1 MKRMREFLS
10 IFFLFLFLFSFTQ
23 NKISG
28 KVLDKKTK
36 QPIGFVDV
44 IGVNSNFYTSTNVDG
59 KFFIEVDETVKEIE
73 FQLAGYDNQMYK
85 IEKSATYELVIF
97 LQPTTEQLSEVIV
110 KTKMKKFKNKK
121 ENPAYRIMKE
131 VWSRKRKSGLKV
143 FDNYQYEEYEKI
155 QADLNNIDSN
165 FIKKKI
171 FRKLEFV
178 FDNIDTSSVTGK
190 SFLPIF
196 INESLTKIVGQN
208 EPHSRI
214 KKELIANKTSG
225 FQDNEVVAS
234 TAKNLYRE
242 YDVYE
247 NRINFFDKNFVS
259 PIATDG
265 FLHYEYEL
273 RDSILVDGIETYKI
287 KYYPKR
293 PGELTFKG
301 TFFISK
307 QNYAVKEITLATTK
321 GLNVNFVRDIYIEQ
335 KYDLINDSVFV
346 PIKNYTLIDLSL
358 FTKGDKSKGMYIH
371 RTVSFKN
378 YTFNQ
383 TLPQNVF
390 DRTSVEESLEV
401 YKKED
406 EFWENNRH
414 IELSK
419 KDTQIYST
427 LDRLQKT
434 PKFIRTLNII
444 ETLASGYYN
453 AWNSFDFGDLGS
465 TFGQN
470 GIEGIRIK
478 VGGRTYFSRNDLWRI
493 QGYLAYGFKDERFK
507 FATEYR
513 HIIDKNKRFMLGI
526 GVKKDIEQMGVQLI
540 QDEGVMTRS
549 FGSSALIQRGNN
561 TSLSNLFKSNAFASI
576 EVLKNVTLRLD
587 ATFQEITT
595 QSPDFKIDF
604 LKNNQIKSN
613 LIDAHTTLSLVARP
627 KARFSYYGVDRQEH
641 TSLTPT
647 FILKY
652 TRGFEGIFN
661 SDFNYNKLQFLYAH
675 PILIGSVGKL
685 NLSTELGKT
694 FNPVPI
700 SLLSIMP
707 GNQSLTLVPN
717 IFSQLNYYEFVADTY
732 GILVLEHHFNGRLF
746 NYIPL
751 LKKLNFREVVAF
763 RTAWGTI
770 SDENKQ
776 INASSI
782 QYVAPDSELYYE
794 YGLGIE
800 NVGIGN
806 FRPLRVDFNWRG
818 NYLDKP
824 NISRFGIKIGLQVNF

>member
-1 MKRMREFLS
+1 MRKFLP
-10 IFFLFLFLFSFTQ
+10 IFFLFIFLFSFSQ
-23 NKISG
+23 HKISG

-44 IGVNSNFYTSTNVDG
+44 LGTNSGFYTSTNVDG
-59 KFFIEVDETVKEIE
+59 SFFIEVDETVKELE
-73 FQLAGYDNQMYK
+73 FQLAGYSSLTYK
-85 IEKSATYELVIF
+85 IEKSSTYDLVIF
-97 LQPTTEQLSEVIV
+97 LQPSIEQLSEVIV
-110 KTKMKKFKNKK
+110 NTKMKKFKKKK

-131 VWSRKRKSGLKV
+131 VWARKRKSGLKV
-143 FDNYQYEEYEKI
+143 FENYQYEEYEKI

-165 FIKKKI
+165 FTKKKI
-171 FRKLEFV
+171 FRKLEFI

-196 INESLTKIVGQN
+196 INESITKVIGQN
-208 EPHSRI
+208 EPQSRI

-225 FQDNEVVAS
+225 FQDNELVAS

-242 YDVYE
+242 YDIYE

-273 RDSILVDGIETYKI
+273 RDSLLIDGIETYKI

-301 TFFISK
+301 MFFITK
-307 QNYAVKEITLATTK
+307 NNYAVKEITLATTK

-335 KYDLINDSVFV
+335 KYDLINDSVFI
-346 PIKNYTLIDLSL
+346 PIKNYTLIDFSL
-358 FTKGDKSKGMYIH
+358 ITKGEKAKGMYAH
-371 RTVSFKN
+371 RTVSYKN
-378 YTFNQ
+378 FVFNQ
-383 TLPQNVF
+383 NLQKNTF
-390 DRTSVEESLEV
+390 DRKSVEESLEA
-401 YKKED
+401 YKKDD
-406 EFWENNRH
+406 EFWNNNRH

-427 LDRLQKT
+427 LEKLQKT
-434 PKFIRTLNII
+434 PKFIKALNIV

-453 AWNSFDFGDLGS
+453 AWKSFDFGDLFS

-470 GIEGIRIK
+470 DIEGIRVKI
-478 VGGRTYFSRNDLWRI
+478 GGRTYFSRNDLWRI
-493 QGYLAYGFKDERFK
+493 QGYLAYGFKDEKFK

-513 HIIDKNKRFMLGI
+513 HILNKNNRLMLGI
-526 GVKKDIEQMGVQLI
+526 GMKKDIEQLGVQLI
-540 QDEGVMTRS
+540 QNEGVMSRS

-561 TSLSNLFKSNAFASI
+561 TSLSNLFKTNAFASI
-576 EVLKNVTLRLD
+576 EVLKNLTLRLD

-604 LKNNQIKSN
+604 WKNNQIKSN
-613 LIDAHTTLSLVARP
+613 LIDTHTTLSLVARP

-641 TSLTPT
+641 TTLSPT
-647 FILKY
+647 FLLKY

-661 SDFNYNKLQFLYAH
+661 SDFQYNKLQFLYAH

-685 NLSTELGKT
+685 NLSTEFGKT

-700 SLLSIMP
+700 SLLSIIP
-707 GNQSLTLVPN
+707 GNQSATLVPN

-732 GILVLEHHFNGRLF
+732 GILVLDHHFNGRIF

-751 LKKLNFREVVAF
+751 LKKLKLREVATF

-770 SDENKQ
+770 SEENKK

-782 QYVAPDSELYYE
+782 NYIAPDKELYYE
-794 YGLGIE
+794 YGLGVE
-800 NVGIGN
+800 NIGIGN
-806 FRPLRVDFNWRG
+806 FRPLRIDFNWRG

-824 NISRFGIKIGLQVNF
+824 NISRFGIKLGLLVTF